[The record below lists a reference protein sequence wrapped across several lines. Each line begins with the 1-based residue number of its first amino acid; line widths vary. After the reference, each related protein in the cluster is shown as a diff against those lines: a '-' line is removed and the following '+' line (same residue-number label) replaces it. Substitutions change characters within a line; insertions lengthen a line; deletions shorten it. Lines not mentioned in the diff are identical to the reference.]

1 MWWISKRVSK
11 YCLEG
16 LKAIATSKTGAS
28 VNEEIDKELNKP
40 VINKF
45 NRKRV
50 YSKVKDN
57 IWAADLAEMGWLSS
71 KNRGVKYLLCVIDVF
86 TKHSW
91 IKPLEDK
98 NAKTVIHGFIGKV
111 NESKSQPKKLWV
123 DQGR

>member
-1 MWWISKRVSK
+1 M
-11 YCLEG
+11 
-16 LKAIATSKTGAS
+16 
-28 VNEEIDKELNKP
+28 
-40 VINKF
+40 INKF

-71 KNRGVKYLLCVIDVF
+71 KNRGVTYLLCVIYVF

-98 NAKTVIHGFIGKV
+98 NAKTAIHGFIGKV
-111 NESKSQPKKLWV
+111 KESKSQPNKLWV